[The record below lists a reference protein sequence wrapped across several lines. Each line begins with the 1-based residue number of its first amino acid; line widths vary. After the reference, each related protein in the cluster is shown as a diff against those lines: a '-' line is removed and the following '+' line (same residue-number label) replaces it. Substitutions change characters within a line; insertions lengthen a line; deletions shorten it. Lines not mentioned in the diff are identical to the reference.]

1 MTSAST
7 STSSFSPHVQL
18 LSLVAFIIFTN
29 NQYQY
34 VDAFSSVHMRMRTNV
49 PIRIYPRSRQEGQY
63 NYVHSNHNYLSSTKL
78 RMTNGDGDGDGDAGT
93 STTNKDESSKPTIAI
108 IGSGAVGCYYG
119 ARLWETNQY
128 TLKFFMRGEHYTT
141 SIAQGLNVTSV
152 QGDIFI
158 PPDDPNAYIYDN
170 PQSIGV
176 VDWVIVAIKS
186 TGIDALP
193 ELLGPLLADHTRV
206 IAIMNGLVDDDIV
219 RLLEGGTG
227 GVELEQDQNQGLD
240 LDLDLDLDQE
250 PVLSKCAAVYG
261 GMALLCSNRKAPGH
275 IDHSYAGK
283 LTVSLARS
291 SSSSASLPSSEE
303 YHKKAMLELWEP
315 TQGFEFCYDDNCVR
329 ARWSKALWNLP
340 FNGISVA
347 MNGITVDKI
356 VQDAGLRRLAYQVM
370 DETIE
375 AANRDLEAR
384 GFSEEQFLGD
394 VERSA
399 MMALSDAMGPYK
411 TSTMLDL
418 TNGRPMEVKY
428 VFRKFVDRAHRL
440 GVSVPTLETLVTQ
453 IEFLQRTNNLF

>member
-1 MTSAST
+1 M
-7 STSSFSPHVQL
+7 
-18 LSLVAFIIFTN
+18 
-29 NQYQY
+29 
-34 VDAFSSVHMRMRTNV
+34 
-49 PIRIYPRSRQEGQY
+49 
-63 NYVHSNHNYLSSTKL
+63 HSNHKYLSSTKL
-78 RMTNGDGDGDGDAGT
+78 RMTNGDGDGDADT
-93 STTNKDESSKPTIAI
+93 STTNKNESSKPTIAI

-128 TLKFFMRGEHYTT
+128 TLKFFMRGEHYTA
-141 SIAQGLNVTSV
+141 SIAHGLNVTSV

-186 TGIDALP
+186 TGIDSLP
-193 ELLGPLLADHTRV
+193 GLLGPLLGDHTRV
-206 IAIMNGLVDDDIV
+206 VAIMNGLVDDDIV
-219 RLLEGGTG
+219 RLLEGGTA
-227 GVELEQDQNQGLD
+227 GVEIREQDQNQG

-261 GMALLCSNRKAPGH
+261 GMALLCSNRMAPGH

-291 SSSSASLPSSEE
+291 SSSSASVPSSEE
-303 YHKKAMLELWEP
+303 EYHKEAMLELWEP